1 MSGFLDRLELLRS
14 IWQGEGMALGL
25 WWLALGL
32 LILSMAHRAPRT
44 ALWLAFVGIGGV
56 ALVGAKGA
64 LLSGWWCLAFFA
76 SSVMLWV
83 VLSPL
88 FLALGRRGEIALLT
102 LFVLFWLGDLIRFAA
117 SLVLA
122 VFPHLAAS
130 EGLLAWLLL
139 VCSFFALALGM
150 LPTRAWF
157 RLFTLAWVGGLLVA
171 RGTALFWGGKMPTI
185 TEAPSFYL
193 TALAGAFLVIWL
205 SARMEGGVAQ
215 ESTKK
220 RFSYR
225 GEPSDGW
232 LEAYRPWSGISATHA
247 FLIFFTILTI
257 YPVLWVVKM
266 AVTPTQGFSMGLNPI
281 PQPLAAWWEASR
293 SGQPQIAACY
303 RRAMVQNFGE
313 VTGLGSA
320 CLDQVCS
327 YLRES
332 GEKDT
337 NAEKKAPSYRA
348 LCTPFLA
355 AWSKP
360 EKAARNQALKAW
372 EERAL
377 ASTQGE
383 APRRSMASLLRRIQ
397 EQHQERL
404 AQRAL
409 FWRQLMNSVFV
420 ALITTLLGVF
430 LACTAAYAFSRFRF
444 PGKDAGLMSFLISQ
458 MFPGTL
464 MMIPLYILMS
474 RLGLLN
480 SLLGLTLVYST
491 TSIPFCV
498 WMLKGYFDTIPKEI
512 EEAALMDGAS
522 RTLIFVKIILPL
534 ARPAIAVTALF
545 SFMTAWNEFI
555 LAATFMNDER
565 SYTLP
570 VMLQRFVGSH
580 NTEWGHFAAGA
591 IIVSVPI
598 VLLFFLLQK
607 HLVGG
612 LTAGSVKG

>member
-1 MSGFLDRLELLRS
+1 
-14 IWQGEGMALGL
+14 
-25 WWLALGL
+25 
-32 LILSMAHRAPRT
+32 
-44 ALWLAFVGIGGV
+44 
-56 ALVGAKGA
+56 
-64 LLSGWWCLAFFA
+64 
-76 SSVMLWV
+76 
-83 VLSPL
+83 
-88 FLALGRRGEIALLT
+88 
-102 LFVLFWLGDLIRFAA
+102 
-117 SLVLA
+117 
-122 VFPHLAAS
+122 
-130 EGLLAWLLL
+130 
-139 VCSFFALALGM
+139 
-150 LPTRAWF
+150 
-157 RLFTLAWVGGLLVA
+157 
-171 RGTALFWGGKMPTI
+171 
-185 TEAPSFYL
+185 
-193 TALAGAFLVIWL
+193 
-205 SARMEGGVAQ
+205 
-215 ESTKK
+215 
-220 RFSYR
+220 
-225 GEPSDGW
+225 
-232 LEAYRPWSGISATHA
+232 
-247 FLIFFTILTI
+247 
-257 YPVLWVVKM
+257 
-266 AVTPTQGFSMGLNPI
+266 
-281 PQPLAAWWEASR
+281 
-293 SGQPQIAACY
+293 
-303 RRAMVQNFGE
+303 
-313 VTGLGSA
+313 
-320 CLDQVCS
+320 
-327 YLRES
+327 
-332 GEKDT
+332 
-337 NAEKKAPSYRA
+337 

-360 EKAARNQALKAW
+360 DKAARSQALKAW
-372 EERAL
+372 EDQAL

-383 APRRSMASLLRRIQ
+383 VPRRSMASLLRRIQ